1 MLAAA
6 LVFVAP
12 LTLVPSHPHTLSPSS
27 VPHRAAVKLM
37 PPPLNPVAAGHPL
50 SPPGKPVVI
59 ELFLDLICP
68 FSSKMYKTVYDEVLP
83 VFGQQI
89 SFVIHQVPQ
98 PWHPQGTYV
107 HEVALAVQQ
116 VEPQLYAAY
125 DAGKFTDEDTWY
137 KSRAG
142 VYEEILDVAA

>member
-1 MLAAA
+1 MLAAT
-6 LVFVAP
+6 LVLVAP

-68 FSSKMYKTVYDEVLP
+68 FSSKMYKTVYDEVRLVHLNP
-83 VFGQQI
+83 NR
-89 SFVIHQVPQ
+89 SPLVP
-98 PWHPQGTYV
+98 
-107 HEVALAVQQ
+107 
-116 VEPQLYAAY
+116 
-125 DAGKFTDEDTWY
+125 
-137 KSRAG
+137 
-142 VYEEILDVAA
+142 

>member
-12 LTLVPSHPHTLSPSS
+12 LTLVPSHPHTLAPSS
-27 VPHRAAVKLM
+27 VAHRAAVKLM

-68 FSSKMYKTVYDEVLP
+68 FSSKMYKTVYDEVRMSPLYLP
-83 VFGQQI
+83 CI
-89 SFVIHQVPQ
+89 SRLV
-98 PWHPQGTYV
+98 HPTLT
-107 HEVALAVQQ
+107 VAL
-116 VEPQLYAAY
+116 LYPNPRVRGEA
-125 DAGKFTDEDTWY
+125 
-137 KSRAG
+137 
-142 VYEEILDVAA
+142 